1 MHTYN
6 NSQFLKL
13 IYKFIKPFNI
23 TNSILYWLLII
34 FLLYQGISNLIH
46 PENFIERLKSI
57 IAFNDDILIL
67 ISISINLL
75 QIVIALMLIFK
86 LHLKAS
92 LMTAIILFNLIS
104 FIYFYNSVE
113 IIPVVE
119 LFPEII
125 ILNHRGVTESL
136 LNILF
141 FIIALLLL
149 RTKKNS

>member
-92 LMTAIILFNLIS
+92 LMSAIILFNLIS

>member
-1 MHTYN
+1 
-6 NSQFLKL
+6 
-13 IYKFIKPFNI
+13 
-23 TNSILYWLLII
+23 
-34 FLLYQGISNLIH
+34 LYQGISNLIH

-92 LMTAIILFNLIS
+92 LISAIILFNLIS